1 MKKIL
6 LTLAIASAFFTA
18 NAQTGS
24 KTPASTTTAAASTSG
39 PTFKFEAEEYNF
51 GTAKQGDVVTYEFK
65 FTNAGKEPLI
75 ITSASGSCG
84 CTVPN
89 YPKEPIK
96 PGEKGSIKVSFNT
109 AGKAGV
115 QDKTVTIKS
124 NAKEG
129 DKVIHVKGNIETKPV
144 EEAFP
149 TNKKASEGMPFEKNN

>member
-1 MKKIL
+1 MKKVL
-6 LTLAIASAFFTA
+6 LTLAIASAFFTV

-24 KTPASTTTAAASTSG
+24 KTAAPANTTASATG

-51 GTAKQGDVVTYEFK
+51 GSAKQGDVITYEFK

-109 AGKAGV
+109 AGKAGM

-129 DKVIHVKGNIETKPV
+129 DKVIHVKGNVETKPV
-144 EEAFP
+144 EETFP
-149 TNKKASEGMPFEKNN
+149 TNKKPSDGMPLERNN